1 MNSKILVPE
10 INEYQESLLEECIK
24 DISYDDKDA
33 LSTLY
38 NLTKTSVYGFALSI
52 LKNIHEAEDVLQEV
66 YIRIYENASFYN
78 PNGKPLA
85 WILTITKNL
94 ALMKL
99 RKNRNH
105 LDLDELHEIL
115 ADHKDVNEAE
125 NQVLL
130 ATVFEHISD
139 EERNILILHAVSGF
153 KHREIAKMLEIPL
166 TTVLSKYNRK
176 IKKIKKR
183 MGEVKIWK
191 RVKLNQ
197 D

>member
-1 MNSKILVPE
+1 MNSKMLVPN
-10 INEYQESLLEECIK
+10 INEYQESLLEKCIK
-24 DISYDDKDA
+24 DISIGDKEA

-38 NLTKTSVYGFALSI
+38 NHTKTSVYGFALSI

-66 YIRIYENASFYN
+66 YIKIYENASFYQA
-78 PNGKPLA
+78 NGKPLA

-99 RKNRNH
+99 RKNKNH
-105 LDLDELHEIL
+105 VNLDELHEIL
-115 ADHKDVNEAE
+115 TDHKNVDEAE

-130 ATVFEHISD
+130 TSVFEHISD
-139 EERNILILHAVSGF
+139 EERNILILHSVSGF

-166 TTVLSKYNRK
+166 TTVLSKYNRA

-183 MGEVKIWK
+183 MGEV
-191 RVKLNQ
+191 V
-197 D
+197 

>member
-66 YIRIYENASFYN
+66 YIKIYENASFYN

-153 KHREIAKMLEIPL
+153 KHREIAKMLGIPL
-166 TTVLSKYNRK
+166 TTVLSKYNRT

-183 MGEVKIWK
+183 MGEVKI
-191 RVKLNQ
+191 
-197 D
+197 

>member
-10 INEYQESLLEECIK
+10 INEYPETSLEKCIK
-24 DISYDDKDA
+24 DISFGDKDA

-52 LKNIHEAEDVLQEV
+52 LKNMHEAEDVLQEV

-94 ALMKL
+94 AFMKL

-105 LDLDELHEIL
+105 VDLNELHEIS
-115 ADHKDVNEAE
+115 ADHKEINNAE
-125 NQVLL
+125 NKILL
-130 ATVFEHISD
+130 ASVFEHISD

-153 KHREIAKMLEIPL
+153 KHREIAKILEIPL
-166 TTVLSKYNRK
+166 TTVLSKYNRT

-183 MGEVKIWK
+183 MGEVKI
-191 RVKLNQ
+191 
-197 D
+197 

>member
-10 INEYQESLLEECIK
+10 INEYQESLLEEFIK
-24 DISYDDKDA
+24 DISYGDKDA

-66 YIRIYENASFYN
+66 YIRIYENA
-78 PNGKPLA
+78 
-85 WILTITKNL
+85 
-94 ALMKL
+94 MKL

-166 TTVLSKYNRK
+166 TTVLSKYNRT

-183 MGEVKIWK
+183 MGEVKI
-191 RVKLNQ
+191 
-197 D
+197 